1 MSSKEYKGNPM
12 KPGWFISVAYTALL
26 AAATTVHGLTVE
38 GGIDNHILPE
48 KSGRS
53 VEPNGVAGETA
64 GFRLIG
70 IALLSSPGKTLAVI
84 ETGPDG
90 RQRFIREGDGIGEM
104 TVKKILS
111 DRVVF
116 ETGRGERI
124 ARLNGSSLD
133 STSGSGMPVFHQP
146 VSVKLPPAD
155 NTKIVEV
162 ESGKLAASLGDIDTI
177 ARQVNINPIA
187 VYGEP
192 VGVRI
197 SPIEPDGIFA
207 ELGLET
213 GDIITAVNG
222 QEIRE
227 PEEAIAFLERIRAGG
242 DFDLS
247 IRGSRRDKEIELI
260 VK

>member
-1 MSSKEYKGNPM
+1 MI
-12 KPGWFISVAYTALL
+12 FDT
-26 AAATTVHGLTVE
+26 
-38 GGIDNHILPE
+38 D
-48 KSGRS
+48 
-53 VEPNGVAGETA
+53 
-64 GFRLIG
+64 
-70 IALLSSPGKTLAVI
+70 
-84 ETGPDG
+84 
-90 RQRFIREGDGIGEM
+90 
-104 TVKKILS
+104 
-111 DRVVF
+111 
-116 ETGRGERI
+116 RGERI

-133 STSGSGMPVFHQP
+133 SANESGMPVFRQP

-162 ESGKLAASLGDIDTI
+162 ESGKLAASLGDVNGVV
-177 ARQVNINPIA
+177 RQVNINPIV

-197 SPIEPDGIFA
+197 YPIEPGSIFA